1 MGDIRDI
8 REARK
13 TSGHVSASNPTQY
26 ADVRMVLAPTDLMT
40 GRLEAFRKVLRADT
54 KTAHIVVDMSASSYV
69 DSAALGTLF
78 SVSKLL
84 YVNGRKLGLV
94 GVNRDLRSLLH
105 LTKLDR
111 SFFVADKLD
120 DESVGALREF
130 APLFSDDTDHEDGP
144 PLRLI

>member
-1 MGDIRDI
+1 
-8 REARK
+8 
-13 TSGHVSASNPTQY
+13 
-26 ADVRMVLAPTDLMT
+26 MVLAPTDLMT